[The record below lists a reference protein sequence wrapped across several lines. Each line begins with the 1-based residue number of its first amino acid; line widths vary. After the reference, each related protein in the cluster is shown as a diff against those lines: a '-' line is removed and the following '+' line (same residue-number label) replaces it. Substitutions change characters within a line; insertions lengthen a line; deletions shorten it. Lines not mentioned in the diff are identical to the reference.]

1 MSERGAE
8 GVHEPTAGQILA
20 FHADHSRGLHS
31 TPATGCSECLLDRVM
46 GASEDELVDLLDAAA
61 ESA

>member
-8 GVHEPTAGQILA
+8 GAHEPTAGQILA

-31 TPATGCSECLLDRVM
+31 IAVTGCSECLLDRVM
-46 GASEDELVDLLDAAA
+46 AVSEDELVDLLEGAAD
-61 ESA
+61 

>member
-8 GVHEPTAGQILA
+8 GAHEPTAGQILA

-31 TPATGCSECLLDRVM
+31 IAVTGCSECLLDRVM
-46 GASEDELVDLLDAAA
+46 AASEDELVDLLEGAAD
-61 ESA
+61 

>member
-8 GVHEPTAGQILA
+8 SAHEPTAGQILA
-20 FHADHSRGLHS
+20 FHADHRRGVHS
-31 TPATGCSECLLDRVM
+31 TPVTGCSECLLDRVM
-46 GASEDELVDLLDAAA
+46 EASEDELVNLLEGAA